1 MSAYAV
7 ENRLRRWFTGAEH
20 IKTAEQ
26 LFGVEP
32 RSEADAFIRL
42 TYIYINCHM
51 GSISCMAVFFC
62 ISEKNHDNFR
72 LIILKF

>member
-7 ENRLRRWFTGAEH
+7 ENRPRRWFTGAEH

-42 TYIYINCHM
+42 TQ
-51 GSISCMAVFFC
+51 
-62 ISEKNHDNFR
+62 
-72 LIILKF
+72 